1 MIAMPAELT
10 PTRAAQDVL
19 PVPPAFRNCDDIDTQ
34 IIAVWPAAEPGAAE
48 PAAAERA
55 VAEPVVAVAE
65 PAVAVAEPAVAE
77 PAVAER
83 AVAEPAVAEPAV
95 AEPAVA
101 EPAVAERAAVSLA
114 EPAAVLAA
122 ASAAVPAA
130 GPAAPARSRPTVD
143 VRRLRY
149 PAEPSRFALAASASI
164 LLIGLGL
171 LLAARLAGVR
181 WLAGAAALTVIA
193 LGSCWCW
200 ALAYRAHLLGRAA
213 QVTPDTFPVLSA
225 AISEVRQQ
233 LGYLRP
239 ADVFVSATARR
250 ALLTSTFGPHVLVIR
265 GDLAADLSKPGN
277 RAQLDFT
284 LATFFGR
291 LKARSLAWPWARVA
305 IDVLRLSCVLNV
317 LVAPWDRAI
326 VYTGDQV
333 AAACCGSLDESV
345 IALSRL
351 LATPDCAGSADVTG
365 LLRQAAS
372 VRRRRLR
379 RLPLLYA
386 RSPRLTDRYLNL
398 LSFAGHAA
406 PQEARAFHQQRKGGT
421 DRWVWDVLARPAP
434 RHRRGPRRALAAV
447 PIAVS
452 VMCVAA
458 AGYGLFS
465 PVYPHML
472 SVLERAP
479 GPRPAAAAAPVRPSP
494 GPSASSTPSDSSVFP
509 NTPTDAVVALEAH
522 VPAAFAG
529 SCASFTPQ
537 PVPTGLVAAVTC
549 TPTGSGAPAHLEYY
563 QYATAASL
571 NDAFS
576 HDTRGVP
583 VGGTC
588 DQGGQRATYHF
599 AAGSAGTW
607 ACFSDIAGMSQ
618 MIWTSTRL
626 DILATANDHTQT
638 PQQLSNWFF
647 SPAETGPR

>member
-1 MIAMPAELT
+1 MPAEF
-10 PTRAAQDVL
+10 TRTYAAEDVL
-19 PVPPAFRNCDDIDTQ
+19 PEPHAFRSCDDTDTQ
-34 IIAVWPAAEPGAAE
+34 VFAAWPGAEPPAAEPATEPAPAEPGVSLAE
-48 PAAAERA
+48 PAAAERTP
-55 VAEPVVAVAE
+55 AEPGVSLAE
-65 PAVAVAEPAVAE
+65 PAAAEPAPAE
-77 PAVAER
+77 PG
-83 AVAEPAVAEPAV
+83 
-95 AEPAVA
+95 
-101 EPAVAERAAVSLA
+101 VSLA
-114 EPAAVLAA
+114 EPAAVPP
-122 ASAAVPAA
+122 AVPAAVRAAMPVA
-130 GPAAPARSRPTVD
+130 GPAAPARSRPPVD

-171 LLAARLAGVR
+171 LLVARLAGVR
-181 WLAGAAALTVIA
+181 WLAAAVALAVIA
-193 LGSCWCW
+193 LGSCWCC
-200 ALAYRAHLLGRAA
+200 AQAYRAHLLGRAA
-213 QVTPDTFPVLSA
+213 QVTPGTFPVLSA

-250 ALLTSTFGPHVLVIR
+250 ALLISTFGPHVLVIG

-277 RAQLDFT
+277 RAQLDFA
-284 LATFFGR
+284 LAMFFGR
-291 LKARSLAWPWARVA
+291 LKARSLAWPPARVA

-351 LATPDCAGSADVTG
+351 LATPDCAPSADVTG

-372 VRRRRLR
+372 VRRRRFR

-406 PQEARAFHQQRKGGT
+406 PREARAFHQERAGGT

-434 RHRRGPRRALAAV
+434 RHRYGPRHTLAAV
-447 PIAVS
+447 AIAVS
-452 VMCVAA
+452 VLCVAA

-465 PVYPHML
+465 PVYPHL
-472 SVLERAP
+472 LAVLGRAP
-479 GPRPAAAAAPVRPSP
+479 GPRPAAAAAAPVRPSP
-494 GPSASSTPSDSSVFP
+494 GPSAAAAPPASLVFP
-509 NTPTDAVVALEAH
+509 DTPTDAVAALQTH

-537 PVPTGLVAAVTC
+537 PMPTGLVAAVTC

-563 QYATAASL
+563 QYATAADL
-571 NDAFS
+571 NGVFS
-576 HDTRGVP
+576 HDTQGVP
-583 VGGTC
+583 AGGTC
-588 DQGGQRATYHF
+588 DQGGQRGTYHF
-599 AAGSAGTW
+599 ATGSAGTW

-626 DILATANDHTQT
+626 NILATANDHTQT

>member
-1 MIAMPAELT
+1 M
-10 PTRAAQDVL
+10 
-19 PVPPAFRNCDDIDTQ
+19 
-34 IIAVWPAAEPGAAE
+34 
-48 PAAAERA
+48 
-55 VAEPVVAVAE
+55 
-65 PAVAVAEPAVAE
+65 
-77 PAVAER
+77 
-83 AVAEPAVAEPAV
+83 
-95 AEPAVA
+95 
-101 EPAVAERAAVSLA
+101 
-114 EPAAVLAA
+114 
-122 ASAAVPAA
+122 
-130 GPAAPARSRPTVD
+130 
-143 VRRLRY
+143 
-149 PAEPSRFALAASASI
+149 
-164 LLIGLGL
+164 
-171 LLAARLAGVR
+171 
-181 WLAGAAALTVIA
+181 
-193 LGSCWCW
+193 
-200 ALAYRAHLLGRAA
+200 AYRAHLLGRAA

-291 LKARSLAWPWARVA
+291 LKARSLAWPPARVA

-472 SVLERAP
+472 AVLERAP
-479 GPRPAAAAAPVRPSP
+479 GPRPAAAAPVRPSL
-494 GPSASSTPSDSSVFP
+494 GPSASS
-509 NTPTDAVVALEAH
+509 AL
-522 VPAAFAG
+522 V
-529 SCASFTPQ
+529 
-537 PVPTGLVAAVTC
+537 GLV
-549 TPTGSGAPAHLEYY
+549 GS
-563 QYATAASL
+563 
-571 NDAFS
+571 
-576 HDTRGVP
+576 
-583 VGGTC
+583 VGLVG
-588 DQGGQRATYHF
+588 
-599 AAGSAGTW
+599 
-607 ACFSDIAGMSQ
+607 I
-618 MIWTSTRL
+618 
-626 DILATANDHTQT
+626 
-638 PQQLSNWFF
+638 P
-647 SPAETGPR
+647 

>member
-1 MIAMPAELT
+1 MT
-10 PTRAAQDVL
+10 PTPRSSRSGPRLSPGRPSLRWPSARWLSLRWLSLRWLSLRWLSLRRLSLRWLSLRWLSLRWLSLRWLSLRWLSLRWLSARRLSLRWMSLEWLSARRPSARRCLWRSL
-19 PVPPAFRNCDDIDTQ
+19 PPCSRRRLRPCPRQ
-34 IIAVWPAAEPGAAE
+34 GRRPGPE
-48 PAAAERA
+48 PA
-55 VAEPVVAVAE
+55 
-65 PAVAVAEPAVAE
+65 
-77 PAVAER
+77 
-83 AVAEPAVAEPAV
+83 
-95 AEPAVA
+95 
-101 EPAVAERAAVSLA
+101 
-114 EPAAVLAA
+114 
-122 ASAAVPAA
+122 
-130 GPAAPARSRPTVD
+130 VD

-181 WLAGAAALTVIA
+181 WLAGAAALAVIA

-200 ALAYRAHLLGRAA
+200 AQAYRAHLLGRAA

-277 RAQLDFT
+277 RAQLDFA

-291 LKARSLAWPWARVA
+291 LKARSLAWPPARVA

-351 LATPDCAGSADVTG
+351 LATPDCAASADVTG

-372 VRRRRLR
+372 VRRRRFR

-406 PQEARAFHQQRKGGT
+406 PQEARAFHQQRTGGT

-434 RHRRGPRRALAAV
+434 RHRHGPRRTLAAV

-452 VMCVAA
+452 VLCVAA

-465 PVYPHML
+465 PVYPHL
-472 SVLERAP
+472 LAVLERAP

-494 GPSASSTPSDSSVFP
+494 GPSASAAPSASSVFP
-509 NTPTDAVVALEAH
+509 DTPTDAVAALETH

-563 QYATAASL
+563 QYATAADL
-571 NDAFS
+571 NGVFS
-576 HDTRGVP
+576 HDTQGVP

-588 DQGGQRATYHF
+588 DQGGQRGTYHF

>member
-1 MIAMPAELT
+1 MPPAE
-10 PTRAAQDVL
+10 
-19 PVPPAFRNCDDIDTQ
+19 
-34 IIAVWPAAEPGAAE
+34 
-48 PAAAERA
+48 
-55 VAEPVVAVAE
+55 
-65 PAVAVAEPAVAE
+65 
-77 PAVAER
+77 
-83 AVAEPAVAEPAV
+83 
-95 AEPAVA
+95 
-101 EPAVAERAAVSLA
+101 
-114 EPAAVLAA
+114 
-122 ASAAVPAA
+122 SAAVPAA

-171 LLAARLAGVR
+171 LLVARLAGVR

-291 LKARSLAWPWARVA
+291 LKARSLAWPPARVA

-351 LATPDCAGSADVTG
+351 LATPDCAGSVDVTG

-372 VRRRRLR
+372 VRRRWFR

-421 DRWVWDVLARPAP
+421 DRWVLGRPGPAGAAAPARPAP
-434 RHRRGPRRALAAV
+434 RAGRGVHRRERPVCRGGRVRAVLPGVPAPAGRAGAGAGP
-447 PIAVS
+447 
-452 VMCVAA
+452 A
-458 AGYGLFS
+458 AGGGGCPRAAIAGALGL
-465 PVYPHML
+465 VG
-472 SVLERAP
+472 SVGL
-479 GPRPAAAAAPVRPSP
+479 VR
-494 GPSASSTPSDSSVFP
+494 VFP
-509 NTPTDAVVALEAH
+509 NTPTDAVAALEAH

-563 QYATAASL
+563 QYATAAGL

-576 HDTRGVP
+576 HDAQGVP
-583 VGGTC
+583 VSGTC
-588 DQGGQRATYHF
+588 DQGGQRGTYHF
-599 AAGSAGTW
+599 AAGSAGIW